1 MTRQMTKN
9 FRTLPWRGR
18 VEYIKRSLMYLG
30 RGEFSSAAYLTGRF
44 RGITPPPASVALRA
58 ALADPPPP
66 GEGKKAPRQPLRLHP
81 AHRHCREAALIRI
94 VAVKFL
100 QAVPVIL
107 IIAILA
113 FLLLSL
119 LPGDPATI
127 IAGEQ
132 ASPAAVEQVRRQ
144 LGLDRPLAEQL
155 AIWLTNLAR
164 GDFGSSLILHQSVL
178 SAVGERLPVTLS
190 LTVLSISFTLP
201 VGVLLGSIAAY
212 FRRTW
217 IDSAVMTV
225 ALLGVSIPAFW
236 IAILGVILFSVQLG
250 WVPSSGFAPLSQG
263 IGPWFSSLALPALI
277 LSLFQIGFLAR
288 MTRAA
293 MLDVL
298 GQDYIRTAR
307 AKGLSEWH
315 TVGKHALRNA
325 LILIITAAGIL
336 LSAAIGGSVIIEQV
350 FALPGIGRMVVQAI
364 LARDYPLVQGTMLI
378 LGFSFV
384 VINLLVDI
392 LYTLADPRVRHD

>member
-1 MTRQMTKN
+1 MT
-9 FRTLPWRGR
+9 
-18 VEYIKRSLMYLG
+18 
-30 RGEFSSAAYLTGRF
+30 
-44 RGITPPPASVALRA
+44 
-58 ALADPPPP
+58 
-66 GEGKKAPRQPLRLHP
+66 
-81 AHRHCREAALIRI
+81 RI
-94 VAVKFL
+94 VAFKLL

-107 IIAILA
+107 IISVLA

-132 ASPAAVEQVRRQ
+132 ASPAAIEQVRKQ
-144 LGLDRPLAEQL
+144 LGLDRSFIEQL
-155 AIWLTNLAR
+155 TIWIFNLAR
-164 GDFGSSLILHQSVL
+164 GNFGSSLILNQTVL

-190 LTVLSISFTLP
+190 LALLSISFTIP
-201 VGVLLGSIAAY
+201 VGVFLGSLAAY
-212 FRRTW
+212 FRRSW
-217 IDSAVMTV
+217 IDTVVMTV
-225 ALLGVSIPAFW
+225 ALLGVSLPAFW

-250 WVPSSGFAPLSQG
+250 WVPSSGYAPLSQG
-263 IGPWFSSLALPALI
+263 FGPWFASIALPALI

-288 MTRAA
+288 MTRSA

-307 AKGLSEWH
+307 AKGLGEWH

-325 LILIITAAGIL
+325 LILIITATGIL

-364 LARDYPLVQGTMLI
+364 MARDYPLVQGTMLI
-378 LGFSFV
+378 LGFTFV
-384 VINLLVDI
+384 MINLIVDI